1 MSKNNFQ
8 KEKKSIQIEEGTSN
22 LNDNQNLITPSFENI
37 FRPTEILQEVPNNQ
51 STTITLSSQN
61 RNDSNHVDEK
71 FLLQNEDIKD
81 ELEELSVVPCVQNEG
96 SLENSFI
103 QDLAENLEENDNF
116 NEFLEEKEENFVML
130 GKKRKPKSP
139 DLDIYSSKE
148 E

>member
-1 MSKNNFQ
+1 MSKNNFP
-8 KEKKSIQIEEGTSN
+8 KEKKSIQIEEDSSN
-22 LNDNQNLITPSFENI
+22 LNDNQNLISPSFQNI
-37 FRPTEILQEVPNNQ
+37 FRPNDILQEVPKNQ

-61 RNDSNHVDEK
+61 KNDSNHVDQK

-103 QDLAENLEENDNF
+103 QDLAENLEENDNL
-116 NEFLEEKEENFVML
+116 NEIQEEKEENFVML
-130 GKKRKPKSP
+130 GKKRKIKSP
-139 DLDIYSSKE
+139 DLDSYSSKE

>member
-8 KEKKSIQIEEGTSN
+8 KEKKSIQIEEDSSN
-22 LNDNQNLITPSFENI
+22 ENDNQNLISPSFENI
-37 FRPTEILQEVPNNQ
+37 FRPNDILRDVPKNQ

-103 QDLAENLEENDNF
+103 QGLAENFEENDNL
-116 NEFLEEKEENFVML
+116 NEILEEKDENFVML
-130 GKKRKPKSP
+130 GKKRKIKSP
-139 DLDIYSSKE
+139 DLDKYSSKE

>member
-8 KEKKSIQIEEGTSN
+8 KEKKSIQIEEDSSN
-22 LNDNQNLITPSFENI
+22 ENDNQNLISPSFENI
-37 FRPTEILQEVPNNQ
+37 FRPTDILQEVLNNQ

-61 RNDSNHVDEK
+61 KNDSNHVDKK

-81 ELEELSVVPCVQNEG
+81 ELEELSVVPCFQNEG

-116 NEFLEEKEENFVML
+116 NEILEAKDENFVML
-130 GKKRKPKSP
+130 GRKRKPKSP

>member
-1 MSKNNFQ
+1 MSKNNFP
-8 KEKKSIQIEEGTSN
+8 KEKKSIQIEEYSSN
-22 LNDNQNLITPSFENI
+22 ENDNQNLISPSFENI
-37 FRPTEILQEVPNNQ
+37 FRPPDILQEVPNNQ

-61 RNDSNHVDEK
+61 KNDSNHVDEK
-71 FLLQNEDIKD
+71 FLLQNEDIKA

-116 NEFLEEKEENFVML
+116 NEILEAKEENFVML
-130 GKKRKPKSP
+130 GKKRKIKSP
-139 DLDIYSSKE
+139 DLDSYSSKE

>member
-1 MSKNNFQ
+1 MSKNNFP
-8 KEKKSIQIEEGTSN
+8 KEKNSIQIEEGSSYEN
-22 LNDNQNLITPSFENI
+22 NQNLISPSFQNI
-37 FRPTEILQEVPNNQ
+37 FRPPDILQEVPKNQ

-116 NEFLEEKEENFVML
+116 NEIQEAKEEKFVML
-130 GKKRKPKSP
+130 GRKRKTKSP

>member
-8 KEKKSIQIEEGTSN
+8 KEKKSIQIQEDSSN
-22 LNDNQNLITPSFENI
+22 ENDNQNLISPSFQNI
-37 FRPTEILQEVPNNQ
+37 FRPNDILQEVPKNQ

-71 FLLQNEDIKD
+71 FLLQNEDIKA

-103 QDLAENLEENDNF
+103 QDLAENLEENDNS
-116 NEFLEEKEENFVML
+116 NEIQEEKEENFVML
-130 GKKRKPKSP
+130 GKKRKIKSP
-139 DLDIYSSKE
+139 DLDSYSSKE

>member
-1 MSKNNFQ
+1 MSKNNFP
-8 KEKKSIQIEEGTSN
+8 KEKNSIQIEEDSSN
-22 LNDNQNLITPSFENI
+22 ENDNQNLISPSFENI
-37 FRPTEILQEVPNNQ
+37 FRPPDILQDVPNNQ

-61 RNDSNHVDEK
+61 KNDSNHVDEK
-71 FLLQNEDIKD
+71 FLLQNEDIKA

-103 QDLAENLEENDNF
+103 QDLAENLEENDNL
-116 NEFLEEKEENFVML
+116 NEIQEEKEENFVML

>member
-8 KEKKSIQIEEGTSN
+8 KEKKSIQIQEDSSN
-22 LNDNQNLITPSFENI
+22 ENDNQNLISPSFQNI
-37 FRPTEILQEVPNNQ
+37 FRPNDILQEVPKNQ

-96 SLENSFI
+96 NLENSFI
-103 QDLAENLEENDNF
+103 QGLAENLEENDNF
-116 NEFLEEKEENFVML
+116 NEILEEKEENFVML
-130 GKKRKPKSP
+130 GKKRKIKSP

>member
-1 MSKNNFQ
+1 MSKNNFP
-8 KEKKSIQIEEGTSN
+8 KEKKSIQIEEDSSN
-22 LNDNQNLITPSFENI
+22 ENDNQNLISPSSENI
-37 FRPTEILQEVPNNQ
+37 FRPPDILQEVPNNQ

-116 NEFLEEKEENFVML
+116 NEILEAKEENFVML
-130 GKKRKPKSP
+130 GKKRKIKSP
-139 DLDIYSSKE
+139 DLDSYSSKE

>member
-1 MSKNNFQ
+1 MSKNNFS
-8 KEKKSIQIEEGTSN
+8 KEKNSIQIEEDSSN
-22 LNDNQNLITPSFENI
+22 ENNNQNLISPSLENI
-37 FRPTEILQEVPNNQ
+37 FRPPDILQDVPKNQ

-103 QDLAENLEENDNF
+103 QDLAENLEENDNL
-116 NEFLEEKEENFVML
+116 NEIQEEKEENFVML
-130 GKKRKPKSP
+130 GKKRKTKSP

>member
-1 MSKNNFQ
+1 MSKNNFP

-22 LNDNQNLITPSFENI
+22 LNDNQNLISPSFQNI
-37 FRPTEILQEVPNNQ
+37 FRPTDILQEVPNNQ

-71 FLLQNEDIKD
+71 FLLQNEDIKA
-81 ELEELSVVPCVQNEG
+81 ELEELSVFPCVQNEG

-103 QDLAENLEENDNF
+103 QDLAENLEENDNL
-116 NEFLEEKEENFVML
+116 NEILEEKEENFVML
-130 GKKRKPKSP
+130 GKKRKIKSP
-139 DLDIYSSKE
+139 DLDKYSSKE

>member
-1 MSKNNFQ
+1 MSKNNFP
-8 KEKKSIQIEEGTSN
+8 KEKKSIQIEEDSSN
-22 LNDNQNLITPSFENI
+22 ENNNQNLITPSFQNI
-37 FRPTEILQEVPNNQ
+37 FRPPDILQEVPKNQ

-116 NEFLEEKEENFVML
+116 NEILEAKEENFVML